1 MTVHEFFSSPWSVGS
16 LVRFH
21 AAHKLLLMAHSP
33 AAYRQLGRLVAQA
46 AGIPRDEV
54 RRQYTAMFLAA
65 IALEPSRGRHVNVL
79 QHITGCLRDRVDAPS
94 RAAIAAAIDAYRQSL
109 VPLSVPLAMIRF
121 HVRQHGLRYM
131 SEQVYLR
138 PSQ

>member
-1 MTVHEFFSSPWSVGS
+1 MHEFFASPWTIGS

-46 AGIPRDEV
+46 AGMPRDEV

-65 IALEPSRGRHVNVL
+65 TALEPSRGRHVNVL
-79 QHITGCLRDRVDAPS
+79 QHIAGFLRDRLDASS
-94 RAAIAAAIDAYRQSL
+94 RAAVAAAIDAYRQSL

-121 HVRQHGLRYM
+121 HVRRHGLRYM
-131 SEQVYLR
+131 SEQLYLR
-138 PSQ
+138 A